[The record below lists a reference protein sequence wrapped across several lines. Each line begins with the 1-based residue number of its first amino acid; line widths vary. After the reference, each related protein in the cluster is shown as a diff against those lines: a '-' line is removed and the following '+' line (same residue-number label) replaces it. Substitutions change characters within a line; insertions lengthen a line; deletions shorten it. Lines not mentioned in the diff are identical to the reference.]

1 MENASKILERL
12 RQYTK
17 FILIKTNSVNILILS
32 ILGEFA
38 TEQSV

>member
-17 FILIKTNSVNILILS
+17 FILIETNSVNILILP

-38 TEQSV
+38 IEQSV